1 MRLKLFLK
9 EQIKRC
15 DMPVGIYLHECE
27 NLHIRASVDLPELT
41 AVGMAAELLAKL
53 LPNTGALRTAQ
64 SNWEEL
70 NTVRDEAKEAW
81 KTEWPAFLE
90 FRNDLIDH
98 MEFAYRNNEA
108 LLKKLTAIKQ
118 GDSHADAIQDM
129 ANLSVLGKANL
140 APLETINYNVTLVDK
155 AAEEADKMSGLL
167 GPLTVICMWMTK
179 LKWFATKLTPY

>member
-1 MRLKLFLK
+1 
-9 EQIKRC
+9 
-15 DMPVGIYLHECE
+15 MPVGIYLHECE
-27 NLHIRASVDLPELT
+27 NLHTRASVDLPELT